1 MRRTAAILLGTL
13 CIFGLTTTTASA
25 DDTPTPTPTPTPI
38 ANILGEVVSG
48 VVKIAGLR

>member
-1 MRRTAAILLGTL
+1 MRHTAVILLGTL

-25 DDTPTPTPTPTPI
+25 DDTPNPVVGI
-38 ANILGEVVSG
+38 VGEVVSG